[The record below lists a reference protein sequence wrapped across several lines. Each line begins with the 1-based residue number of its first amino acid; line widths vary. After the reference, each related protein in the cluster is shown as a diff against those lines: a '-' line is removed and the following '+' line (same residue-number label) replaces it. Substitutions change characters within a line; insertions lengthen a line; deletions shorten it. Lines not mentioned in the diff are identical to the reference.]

1 MSNFKNLQEFVRI
14 NYTPVSA
21 VTAGDVVV
29 QGSFVGYA
37 TEDIAAGALG
47 TLVVMGLTEGPKA
60 SGSAIAAGSDVY
72 WDDEDEV
79 ITETQTDIYLGKT
92 TLLAASAAVL
102 ARVFVYPTPASGEV
116 S

>member
-1 MSNFKNLQEFVRI
+1 MSNFKNLQEFARI
-14 NYTPVSA
+14 PYTPVSA
-21 VTAGDVVV
+21 VTAGDVVA
-29 QGSFVGYA
+29 QGSLVGYA
-37 TEDIAAGALG
+37 TEDIAAGELG
-47 TLVVMGLTEGPKA
+47 SLVIMGIAEGPKA

-102 ARVFVYPTPASGEV
+102 VRVFVYPTPAAGEV